1 MVIFPETRCLAWT
14 LKCYGKPDKNGAF
27 PNTCDKIIFNSY
39 SAGLRIGCADHEK
52 VQRRKVKIRLCRRWD
67 MDFYIFTRR

>member
-1 MVIFPETRCLAWT
+1 MRI
-14 LKCYGKPDKNGAF
+14 